1 MSDIMN
7 TVIDVPEDEIKEA
20 PEVIDKDG
28 TPINAADAGT
38 LLNKAKDLLSNISDD
53 KIKDAM
59 KDLED
64 AVNGARRI
72 CTIKFLFDTKIGY
85 RFDIY
90 THPERVNGKRVV
102 EIKNVYNMFN
112 EVVPELPKRLG
123 DFFKFVGVIRYVF
136 PTTMFPI
143 GDEASEDSVVVTI
156 ENNFNDYIK
165 TGKIKGME
173 IKIDKD

>member
-1 MSDIMN
+1 MSDISN
-7 TVIDVPEDEIKEA
+7 TIIDVPEDEIREA

-28 TPINAADAGT
+28 TVVNPTDVNAALAQ
-38 LLNKAKDLLSNISDD
+38 AKSLLSGISDD
-53 KIKDAM
+53 KIKDAV
-59 KDLED
+59 KELED
-64 AVNGARRI
+64 TINGSRRI
-72 CTIKFLFDTKIGY
+72 CTIKFLFDKKIGY

-90 THPERVNGKRVV
+90 THPDRVDNKRVV
-102 EIKNVYNMFN
+102 EIKNIYNMFN

-156 ENNFNDYIK
+156 ENNFNNYIEV
-165 TGKIKGME
+165 GKIKGME